1 MEMLQSIQ
9 GWMLQNHQR
18 NKGLNLSKLRVAFF
32 IGLSFFFYQIS
43 AQTPY
48 LDSLRNI
55 DQSGKPDTVIFQI
68 LNLQATRS
76 DSPDSALKY
85 SKKFYELTKEV
96 EGDWRMRA
104 LQTLGNAYEEIGNH
118 ELAIKYY
125 FEALEIA
132 KTISNSDE
140 AMMSINIAD
149 TYTGIEAYEKGK
161 LSYHTAINIFE
172 QTPSLSNY
180 DSTFLT
186 ASYVNLGD
194 LYLIQEAYDS
204 ALHYFQQAQYLAEL
218 LDRQYYL
225 AIIRGN
231 IAIAYANLGNDT
243 NAEDEILKAVTFLE
257 GQGEWNTAVE
267 FLQYMVDIYRERQE
281 YQTAANYATRGYEL
295 AKQHGYKRE
304 LQNISFKLYEIKKLQ
319 NEPSEALKYHEVYAQ
334 YRDSVINRETI
345 QRIADQRTEFEV
357 GQKQAE
363 VDLLTAEK
371 RTQQVILFSTAGG
384 ALFVVI
390 LLGLVYKNYRD
401 KNRINKVLED
411 QKAQLEA
418 LNSTKDKFF
427 SIISHDLRG
436 PVSAFSGITRLIKHA
451 VQNKEHDDLI
461 EISDHIDESV
471 EHLSGLLDNLL
482 SWAMQQ
488 QGHFPNVPEKLNL
501 KALTS
506 EIKGIFSNM
515 ADAKKIDLKVNVQD
529 GINLWADKNT
539 SMTILRNLVNNALK
553 FTKSGGEVKVAAEQ
567 HENMA
572 VITVS
577 DTGIGMS
584 EDKIE
589 TLFQLQGTKSDFG
602 TSGEKGLGLGLQLV
616 YEFVEL
622 NNGTIEVQSEEGRGT
637 QFTIQLPLFESVSQ
651 GLLHN

>member
-1 MEMLQSIQ
+1 MSAINCKLKLQKRLPLII
-9 GWMLQNHQR
+9 
-18 NKGLNLSKLRVAFF
+18 
-32 IGLSFFFYQIS
+32 IGLSLSFFSQ
-43 AQTPY
+43 AQSTET
-48 LDSLRNI
+48 LDSLESI
-55 DQSGKPDTVIFQI
+55 DLLKY
-68 LNLQATRS
+68 
-76 DSPDSALKY
+76 PDSTILDVY
-85 SKKFYELTKEV
+85 NTLSSGYEIPSIKLDYANKLIRKAQ
-96 EGDWRMRA
+96 GQDPIWLMRGY
-104 LQTLGNAYEEIGNH
+104 LQQGNAHSLLSDYEMA
-118 ELAIKYY
+118 LRSY
-125 FEALEIA
+125 FEALNYAGKVSPTKVAI
-132 KTISNSDE
+132 
-140 AMMSINIAD
+140 INITIAD
-149 TYTGIEAYEKGK
+149 TYKAVEDYQKSYEYYQLAKENFLNK
-161 LSYHTAINIFE
+161 ETLSK
-172 QTPSLSNY
+172 Y
-180 DSTFLT
+180 DSIYSAMVYINF
-186 ASYVNLGD
+186 GD
-194 LYLIQEAYDS
+194 LFLVQKKYDS
-204 ALHYFQQAQYLAEL
+204 ALSFFQKAQIMAKASTYGSY
-218 LDRQYYL
+218 D

-231 IAIAYANLGNDT
+231 IAIVYAGIDKDLE
-243 NAEDEILKAVTFLE
+243 AEA
-257 GQGEWNTAVE
+257 
-267 FLQYMVDIYRERQE
+267 
-281 YQTAANYATRGYEL
+281 
-295 AKQHGYKRE
+295 
-304 LQNISFKLYEIKKLQ
+304 EIKKAIEYFDKQNHWDTVAEFLIYMADIYLDQ
-319 NEPSEALKYHEVYAQ
+319 NELDNAIDYALRSYNVSKKHGLKKRIQDASFRIYKINLLKNDYREALNFHEEYAL
-334 YRDSVINRETI
+334 YRDSILNRETI
-345 QRIADQRTEFEV
+345 QKMADQKTEFEV

-384 ALFVVI
+384 ALFVVV

-488 QGHFPNVPEKLNL
+488 QGHFPNVPEKLSL
-501 KALTS
+501 KALS
-506 EIKGIFSNM
+506 DEIKGIFSNM
-515 ADAKKIDLKVNVQD
+515 ADAKQIDLEVNVPD

-572 VITVS
+572 VIIVS
-577 DTGIGMS
+577 DTGVGMS
-584 EDKIE
+584 EEKLK

-622 NNGTIEVQSEEGRGT
+622 NNGTIEVESEEGKGT

-651 GLLHN
+651 EVAS